1 MDRTRELALVAA
13 GGAIGTLARYGLDES
28 VGVVRDL
35 PLSTL
40 LVNLVGSLA
49 LGLLVGRGVPER
61 LRLMLGTGLIGGFTT
76 YSAFAVQVQ
85 DLGTGGDIALGA
97 AYALVTVLGG
107 FALAV
112 VGLRWGRR

>member
-13 GGAIGTLARYGLDES
+13 GGAVGTLARYGLDEA
-28 VGVVRDL
+28 VGPAGAL

-49 LGLLVGRGVPER
+49 LGMIVGAGVPDR
-61 LRLMLGTGLIGGFTT
+61 LRLLLGTGLVGGFTT

-85 DLGTGGDIALGA
+85 DLGSGGDLALGA
-97 AYALVTVLGG
+97 GYALLTVVGG
-107 FALAV
+107 LALAV

>member
-1 MDRTRELALVAA
+1 MDRTRELALVAV
-13 GGAIGTLARYGLDES
+13 GGAVGTLVRYALDDW
-28 VGVVRDL
+28 VGAVQDL

-40 LVNLVGSLA
+40 LVNLLGSLA
-49 LGLLVGRGVPER
+49 LGVLVGAGVPER
-61 LRLMLGTGLIGGFTT
+61 LRLLLGTGLLGGFTT

-85 DLGTGGDIALGA
+85 DLGSRGDLLLGA
-97 AYALVTVLGG
+97 GYALVTVAGG

>member
-13 GGAIGTLARYGLDES
+13 GGAVGTLARYGLDERI
-28 VGVVRDL
+28 GVVRDL

-40 LVNLVGSLA
+40 LVNLVGSLV
-49 LGLLVGRGVPER
+49 LGLIVGAGVPER
-61 LRLMLGTGLIGGFTT
+61 LRLLLGTGLVGGFTT

-85 DLGTGGDIALGA
+85 DLGSRGDLALGA
-97 AYALVTVLGG
+97 GYALVTVVGG

>member
-28 VGVVRDL
+28 IGQVQEL

-40 LVNLVGSLA
+40 LVNLAGSLA

-61 LRLMLGTGLIGGFTT
+61 LRLLLGTGLIGGFTT

-85 DLGTGGDIALGA
+85 DLGSRGDLLLGG
-97 AYALVTVLGG
+97 AYALATAVGG